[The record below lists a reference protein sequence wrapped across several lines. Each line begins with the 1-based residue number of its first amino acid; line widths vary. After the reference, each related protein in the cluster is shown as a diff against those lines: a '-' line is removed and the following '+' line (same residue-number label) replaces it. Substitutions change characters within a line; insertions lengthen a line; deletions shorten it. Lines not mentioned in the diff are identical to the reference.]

1 MDNPDLWQRCK
12 KGDRDAFK
20 LLYQLHID
28 DLVAYGRKICS
39 DQEILEDGIH
49 DLFVYIWE
57 KEKTLVT
64 RILS

>member
-39 DQEILEDGIH
+39 DQEILEDGIICFNLH
-49 DLFVYIWE
+49 GGGRC
-57 KEKTLVT
+57 TQT
-64 RILS
+64 